1 MEAATAQVTR
11 PRGRRRRAVSAD
23 KAERRLA
30 LYMVS
35 PSMILIALVAI
46 YPIGYAIWLSLHEY
60 SVRVP
65 GLSRWAGPLGL
76 RNYSTALQ
84 SSEFWA
90 AFKTTFIF
98 TGASVALELVLGVA
112 MALAMHSAF
121 KGRGVLRT
129 VVLVPWAVLT
139 VVTAIT
145 WRSIFEPD
153 LGFANTVLKA
163 LHLPGGHTVWLGSEP
178 QALFVMI
185 FADVWKT
192 APFMALLVLAGL
204 QVIPDDIYE
213 AAKVDGSTAWQRFTK
228 ITLPLLKPAIL
239 VALIF
244 RTLDALR
251 IFDLPFVLT
260 KGAFGTNTLSLESY
274 QTFQQNRIIG
284 LGSAIAI
291 LTFIVVM
298 FVSFIYIRFVGGNI
312 RGLTDEGKA

>member
-11 PRGRRRRAVSAD
+11 PARRRKAMTAD
-23 KAERRLA
+23 RAERRLA
-30 LYMVS
+30 RRMVA
-35 PSMILIALVAI
+35 PAMILIAIVAV
-46 YPIGYAIWLSLHEY
+46 YPVCYAIWLSLHEY

-65 GLSRWAGPLGL
+65 GLSRWAGSLGL
-76 RNYSTALQ
+76 RNYQTALQ
-84 SSEFWA
+84 SSEFWD

-98 TGASVALELVLGVA
+98 TAASVTLELVLGLA
-112 MALAMHSAF
+112 MAIAMHSAF

-129 VVLVPWAVLT
+129 VILVPWAILT

-153 LGFANTVLKA
+153 LGFANSVLRA
-163 LHLPGGHTVWLGSEP
+163 LHLPGAHIVWLGQKPE
-178 QALFVMI
+178 ALMVMI

-192 APFMALLVLAGL
+192 APFMALLILAGL

-260 KGAFGTNTLSLESY
+260 KGAFGTNTLSLEAY

-284 LGSAIAI
+284 LGAAISI
-291 LTFIVVM
+291 LTFITVM
-298 FVSFIYIRFVGGNI
+298 AVSFVYIRFVGGNI
-312 RGLTDEGKA
+312 KTLTD